1 MKVRRFAF
9 LIFLVACWLWPAMT
23 WAQSATTGAIAGVVK
38 DSTGGVLPGVAVEA
52 TSPALIERVR
62 VTVTDDAGQYRIIDL
77 RPGTYSLRFSL
88 STTWPPSNILCA
100 VFASVRDLEGFE
112 GCYLNSAIDAVQH
125 AA

>member
-1 MKVRRFAF
+1 MRVRRFAF
-9 LIFLVACWLWPAMT
+9 LIFLVACWLWPVMT

-38 DSTGGVLPGVAVEA
+38 DSTGGVVPGVAVEA

-62 VTVTDDAGQYRIIDL
+62 VTVSDDAGQYRIVDL

-88 STTWPPSNILCA
+88 RARPPSNILCA

-112 GCYLNSAIDAVQH
+112 GCYLNSGIDAVQH
-125 AA
+125 TA